1 MGQVIDLAAKQQ
13 SDRCY
18 RELLGETLQR
28 LDAAADMLM
37 EDLVNLAMHGPWREW
52 SEAQQV
58 GAISHV
64 DGNALADCGDPLI
77 VELNGALRRMR
88 EAVETV
94 RETSHSGET

>member
-1 MGQVIDLAAKQQ
+1 MGQIIDLAAKQQ

-28 LDAAADMLM
+28 LDAAADVLM
-37 EDLVNLAMHGPWREW
+37 EYLVNLAMHGPWREW